1 MGEWR
6 NIYALS
12 SDGGDVGIRGNLYA
26 LTIGINTYES
36 RQYRNLSGCL
46 ADADGIN
53 EYLQAVLSV
62 SPRNIRSLRD
72 AEATRAAILREL
84 KSFITDHKIQH
95 GDPILIYFAG
105 HGAEA
110 KSPREWSFTNSKTQ
124 MLIPYDCGTKIEGE
138 DVHGIPDRTLGCIL
152 RKMADVKGNN
162 IVRGRLTPLLRIVLI
177 KSQTV
182 ILDNCFSGSGTRA
195 APSPYELRGVD
206 YRLQLPPNLDAQYAY
221 KLEPISPTRTLNI
234 VPGFLHGGFKSHVL
248 LSACGAEERAREVF
262 GHGVF
267 TAALLNALK
276 RWRSHGIPL
285 ESLTYKNLLELVGNL
300 PG

>member
-1 MGEWR
+1 
-6 NIYALS
+6 
-12 SDGGDVGIRGNLYA
+12 
-26 LTIGINTYES
+26 LTIGINTYKS

-46 ADADGIN
+46 ADVDGIN

-62 SPRNIRSLRD
+62 NPRNIRSLRD
-72 AEATRAAILREL
+72 AKATRAAILLEL
-84 KSFITDHKIQH
+84 KSFITNHKIQR
-95 GDPILIYFAG
+95 GNPILIYFAG

-110 KSPREWSFTNSKTQ
+110 KSPRGWSSNNSKTQ
-124 MLIPYDCGTKIEGE
+124 MLIPHDCGTKIEGE
-138 DVHGIPDRTLGCIL
+138 DVHGIPDRTLGWIL
-152 RKMADVKGNN
+152 REMADVKGNN
-162 IVRGRLTPLLRIVLI
+162 IVRGRTPSLRIVLI

-195 APSPYELRGVD
+195 AQSAYESRGVD
-206 YRLQLPPNLDAQYAY
+206 YGLQLPPNLDAEYAY
-221 KLEPISPTRTLNI
+221 KLQPISPTRALNI

-248 LSACGAEERAREVF
+248 ISACGAEERAREF
-262 GHGVF
+262 SGHGVF
-267 TAALLNALK
+267 TEALLSALK